1 MIQYH
6 HSVNGPGGP
15 KKEAPSSAAV
25 QPAPGSE
32 YELVAAVSGI
42 RAQVYGEDFQDFMHH
57 GATQRSSV
65 HAYMD
70 LFCYQAPASRC
81 TVHFPGKMKPLLWQ
95 LISLRGNCCGFIWI
109 TAMSSIIKVH
119 FLQLRFSSWFAG
131 IHYGCKTFLRDS
143 AGEQRDAPDMKA

>member
-1 MIQYH
+1 MVVKASGALFNSAMGCIAELYEGSLANAGVVGVIQYH
-6 HSVNGPGGP
+6 HSVNGPGGA
-15 KKEAPSSAAV
+15 KKEATSGAAV

-81 TVHFPGKMKPLLWQ
+81 SEKNQ
-95 LISLRGNCCGFIWI
+95 SL
-109 TAMSSIIKVH
+109 MSI
-119 FLQLRFSSWFAG
+119 
-131 IHYGCKTFLRDS
+131 
-143 AGEQRDAPDMKA
+143 